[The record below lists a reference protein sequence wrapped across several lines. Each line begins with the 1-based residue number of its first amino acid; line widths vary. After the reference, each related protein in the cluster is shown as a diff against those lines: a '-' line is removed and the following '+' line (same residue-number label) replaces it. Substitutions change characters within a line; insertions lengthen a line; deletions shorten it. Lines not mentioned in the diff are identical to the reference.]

1 MPDRLGPVSHNHKK
15 VFSMQIIIN
24 SDNQV
29 DLQENQ
35 IDQWQ
40 TEIAEAHE
48 RFQDWIT
55 RLEIHLNDENSQTKG
70 GSNDIRCL
78 MEARPASKQPVSIE
92 VRSASVDRA
101 IREAT
106 NTLQRRLNDIAEKA
120 RTESRK
126 RP

>member
-1 MPDRLGPVSHNHKK
+1 
-15 VFSMQIIIN
+15 MQIIIN
-24 SDNQV
+24 SDK
-29 DLQENQ
+29 Q
-35 IDQWQ
+35 IDVNADQVEQWQ
-40 TEIAEAHE
+40 TEIGSSLE

-55 RLEIHLNDENSQTKG
+55 RVEVHLTDVNSHAKG
-70 GSNDIRCL
+70 GPDDIRCL

-92 VRSASVDRA
+92 VRSGSVDRA

-106 NTLQRRLNDIAEKA
+106 NTLERRLSGIVEKA

>member
-1 MPDRLGPVSHNHKK
+1 
-15 VFSMQIIIN
+15 MQILIN

-29 DLQENQ
+29 DLTAGQVE
-35 IDQWQ
+35 QWQ
-40 TEIAEAHE
+40 TEIASSLE
-48 RFQDWIT
+48 RFRDWIT
-55 RLEIHLNDENSQTKG
+55 RVEVHLTDQNSQAKG
-70 GSNDIRCL
+70 GSDDIRCL

-106 NTLQRRLNDIAEKA
+106 KTLERRLSGIVEKA

-126 RP
+126 R